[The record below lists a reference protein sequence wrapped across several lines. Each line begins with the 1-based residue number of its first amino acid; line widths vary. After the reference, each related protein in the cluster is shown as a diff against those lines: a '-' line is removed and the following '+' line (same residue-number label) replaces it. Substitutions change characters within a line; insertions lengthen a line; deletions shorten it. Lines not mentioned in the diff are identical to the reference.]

1 MKTEGVIFTNK
12 GLELLKRALAEE
24 KILNFTKFK
33 IGTGDKGTED
43 EYLLLTDIVS
53 PYKIL
58 DISLLK
64 KTESGLIKAS
74 TVFTNKDFISDVII
88 KEVGLFA
95 KIAEEEEI
103 LLMYVNDG
111 YGELFP
117 AGNSGNIVQRS
128 RSFEFGIDGNTNVQ
142 AIVNETMFANIY
154 QLEEKV
160 DKTRKISTGTGL
172 SGGGDLT
179 KDLKIVVLPATK
191 TTLGGVIAG
200 DNVTIDVKG
209 KINVPAQ
216 YIHPVGNGNNH
227 IPLGGKLKEFLRWT
241 AAGVASW
248 GRILSSDIEL
258 TSTQRFVTDVEKANW
273 NGKEPSFA
281 KNSGHNKNFGVNKN
295 EVMPGE
301 LFPAELGTDYAGIL
315 NVTGVKYIGKTYF
328 CTATK
333 KIYLC
338 KIQNSLTY
346 ADLEKFVDISHKG
359 LLDKLENLFRVEIL
373 QTNIYLGRIA
383 HNGFVCTTSSDLL
396 SYNKLEFR
404 FVTIGSDSVLST
416 GIITSPYS
424 TDKFSFSVTGSQSS
438 ERRVF
443 TVSFSYSRTTKTL
456 TLLQGAEAPQV
467 HLISIYGYRNI

>member
-359 LLDKLENLFRVEIL
+359 LLDKLENLYKSEVFFDGNFQLTVNTPFPIQLDQRYKFV
-373 QTNIYLGRIA
+373 TFHIA
-383 HNGFVCTTSSDLL
+383 FSSDYPTEQNQVKALTTAHHVAIPL
-396 SYNKLEFR
+396 YFSGTLQKIVR
-404 FVTIGSDSVLST
+404 
-416 GIITSPYS
+416 YS
-424 TDKFSFSVTGSQSS
+424 ESKIKVWDLNTQVYIMKIV
-438 ERRVF
+438 
-443 TVSFSYSRTTKTL
+443 YSNL
-456 TLLQGAEAPQV
+456 
-467 HLISIYGYRNI
+467 

>member
-258 TSTQRFVTDVEKANW
+258 TSTQRFVTDLEKKNW
-273 NGKEPSFA
+273 NEKEPAFKKKSA
-281 KNSGHNKNFGVNKN
+281 HNKAFGVDKD

-359 LLDKLENLFRVEIL
+359 LLDKLENLF
-373 QTNIYLGRIA
+373 T
-383 HNGFVCTTSSDLL
+383 VCTKLNISPIPATSTVPILTNVNISKYRTIVFVVDWYTTFGSEINRTLEYTFPTAYLINFGARL
-396 SYNKLEFR
+396 SILY
-404 FVTIGSDSVLST
+404 
-416 GIITSPYS
+416 
-424 TDKFSFSVTGSQSS
+424 
-438 ERRVF
+438 
-443 TVSFSYSRTTKTL
+443 
-456 TLLQGAEAPQV
+456 GAEGQNFEAINITV
-467 HLISIYGYRNI
+467 KNGVLKVAGFHTLGNTTNSIKAIYGI